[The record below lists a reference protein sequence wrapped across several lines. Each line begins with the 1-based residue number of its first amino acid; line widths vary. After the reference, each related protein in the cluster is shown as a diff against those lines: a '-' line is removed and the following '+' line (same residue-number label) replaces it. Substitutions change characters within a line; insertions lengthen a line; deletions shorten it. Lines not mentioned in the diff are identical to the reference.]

1 MYTLRTSSW
10 SCPPS
15 LHILKVRRGRPRVTG
30 LPLQST
36 FLHIPVIPAVQ
47 SRGHRAFGKSLRRG
61 ALSICGFYASHVSAR
76 ASYWGKL
83 PTALLLWNTGSNLPN
98 SEATE
103 AHRTPATTAPAYFPL
118 FPVCSSARAALAP
131 APPPSSQ
138 EPAPRPLPRFSPT
151 THSGLP
157 FIDATANERSP
168 FLLPARPANR
178 RAPCVIFGSSTSLGY
193 FRCCWL
199 FQGLLARSLRRCF
212 FFRVRSRSGCFR
224 LPDV

>member
-1 MYTLRTSSW
+1 MG
-10 SCPPS
+10 
-15 LHILKVRRGRPRVTG
+15 RGCPRVTG
-30 LPLQST
+30 LPVQST
-36 FLHIPVIPAVQ
+36 FLHIPITPAVH
-47 SRGHRAFGKSLRRG
+47 SRGYRAFGKSLWRG

-76 ASYWGKL
+76 GSYWEMGRDTKL
-83 PTALLLWNTGSNLPN
+83 SSYGTLFGSYLPN

-103 AHRTPATTAPAYFPL
+103 APRTPATTAPADFPL
-118 FPVCSSARAALAP
+118 FPAGSSARAALAP
-131 APPPSSQ
+131 APRPSSQ
-138 EPAPRPLPRFSPT
+138 EPAPGPLPRFFPAT
-151 THSGLP
+151 RSGLL

-199 FQGLLARSLRRCF
+199 FQGLVARSQRRCF